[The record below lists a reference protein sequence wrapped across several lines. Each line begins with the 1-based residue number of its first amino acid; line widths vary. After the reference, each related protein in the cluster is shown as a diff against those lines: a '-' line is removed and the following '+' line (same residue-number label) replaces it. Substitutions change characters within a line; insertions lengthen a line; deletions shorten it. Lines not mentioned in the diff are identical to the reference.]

1 MSEGAKSIED
11 TKDVDPVVLE
21 TARVGYGVAVNLWTY
36 QGSLIW
42 NRFNIML
49 TANSVIVSVIGVLL
63 SSDADLTVF
72 AVLLPIVGLVLCVV
86 WTLLAARGFVY
97 HKYWASRACELEE
110 AYLSDVVRTVCEAKS
125 SRDDGRVKFSG
136 LSRLGGQKE
145 MTYVVISVYAAVF
158 VFALVYTIL
167 ALW

>member
-1 MSEGAKSIED
+1 MSEEAKSAED
-11 TKDVDPVVLE
+11 TKNVDPVVLE
-21 TARVGYGVAVNLWTY
+21 TARVGYEVAVNLWTY

-49 TANSVIVSVIGVLL
+49 TANSVIISVIGILL

-72 AVLLPIVGLVLCVV
+72 AVLLPIVGLVLCLV

-97 HKYWASRACELEE
+97 HEYWSSRACELEE
-110 AYLSDVVRTVCEAKS
+110 KHLSDVVKTVSEAKS
-125 SRDDGRVKFSG
+125 SRDDGQVKFSG
-136 LSRLGGQKE
+136 LSRWGGQKE
-145 MTYVVISVYAAVF
+145 MTYLVISVYAAVF

-167 ALW
+167 ALV

>member
-1 MSEGAKSIED
+1 MSEEAKSIED
-11 TKDVDPVVLE
+11 TKDVDPVALE
-21 TARVGYGVAVNLWTY
+21 TARVGYEVAVNLWTY

-49 TANSVIVSVIGVLL
+49 TANSVIVSVIGMLL

-72 AVLLPIVGLVLCVV
+72 AVLLPIVGLVLCLV

-97 HKYWASRACELEE
+97 HKYWGSRACELEE
-110 AYLSDVVRTVCEAKS
+110 AYLSGVVRTVSEAKS
-125 SRDDGRVKFSG
+125 SRDDSRVKFGG

-145 MTYVVISVYAAVF
+145 MTYLVISVYAAVF

-167 ALW
+167 ALG